1 MTITSEQQEYDA
13 WLLLLG
19 KTVAEI
25 RKSRKLTQ
33 SQMAQKTDFDMK
45 YYQDIE
51 YGRRPLTTRTL
62 FKLCSGMGV
71 TVQDL
76 INLVEKKKLTK

>member
-1 MTITSEQQEYDA
+1 MTITSEQKEYDA

-19 KTVAEI
+19 KTVADI
-25 RKSRKLTQ
+25 RKSRKMTQ
-33 SQMAQKTDFDMK
+33 SQMAKKTDFDMK

-62 FKLCSGMGV
+62 FKLCAGMGV

-76 INLVEKKKLTK
+76 INLVEKNKFAK